1 MGDADPLVME
11 LVAGMLRRSLGR
23 DNPCWFWMSRH
34 CNLKSS
40 SYVVWSVLLLIMLIS
55 KVRRQK
61 DLLH

>member
-1 MGDADPLVME
+1 
-11 LVAGMLRRSLGR
+11 VAGMLRRSLGR